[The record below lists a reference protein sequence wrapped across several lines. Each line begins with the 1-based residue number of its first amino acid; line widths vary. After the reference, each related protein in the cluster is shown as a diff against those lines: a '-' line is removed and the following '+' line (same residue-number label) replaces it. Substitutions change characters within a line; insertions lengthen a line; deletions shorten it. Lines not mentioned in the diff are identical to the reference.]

1 MQIDTIQETEDD
13 QVYRMHLSNKF
24 SVIFKIIGPNSSE
37 WTVVQPNNILVRSKV
52 VICFHDR
59 ERKWIEVCRR
69 PENTS
74 KETMIQLAKSLIPT
88 MFQSFVDD

>member
-13 QVYRMHLSNKF
+13 QVYRMHLTDHF
-24 SVIFKIIGPNSSE
+24 SIIFKIIGPNSAE
-37 WTVVQPNNILVRSKV
+37 WINNQTNNIYNRSK
-52 VICFHDR
+52 ILMCFHDK
-59 ERKWIEVCRR
+59 ERKWLEVCRR

-88 MFQSFVDD
+88 MFQSYI